1 MGFVARL
8 RCLPRSQVGEHYSA
22 ICKLSCEH
30 RVKLES
36 QFVAVAFAVKL
47 IEGSACK
54 LNPDPNFSI
63 SDIAIPIIMQRAAA
77 GLLGQINLMADNRG
91 AKPAA

>member
-1 MGFVARL
+1 M
-8 RCLPRSQVGEHYSA
+8 GEHYSA
-22 ICKLSCEH
+22 ICRLSCEH

-54 LNPDPNFSI
+54 LNPDPTFSI
-63 SDIAIPIIMQRAAA
+63 SDLAIPIIVRRAAQ
-77 GLLGQINLMADNRG
+77 GLLGPLGLSGQ
-91 AKPAA
+91 PAAKAA